1 MQLKTIIAALSV
13 GAALATGIF
22 MAGDSVGAGRVQA
35 KWDKEKGDAR
45 EAAAK
50 QRAEKAQTTT
60 EVVTRYVDRVR
71 IVRERGDTITKEVF
85 VHVPPTPPNPDAC
98 ALERNGWRLLHD
110 AAARGQSDDASPRGA
125 DAPGP
130 SAQDTARTVTDNY
143 AQYHAVAEQLHAL
156 QDWVK
161 GVCK

>member
-22 MAGDSVGAGRVQA
+22 LAGDSVGAGRVQA
-35 KWDKEKGDAR
+35 QWDKAKADAR
-45 EAAAK
+45 IASSQQA
-50 QRAEKAQTTT
+50 AEKAQTTT

-71 IVRERGDTITKEVF
+71 IVRERGETITKEVF
-85 VHVPPTPPNPDAC
+85 VHVPQTQPNPDAC
-98 ALERNGWRLLHD
+98 VLERNGWRLLHD
-110 AAARGQSDDASPRGA
+110 AAARGQSNDASPRDT

-143 AQYHAVAEQLHAL
+143 AQYHAVADQLHAL
-156 QDWVK
+156 QNWVK